1 VKLYAKSLDVIG
13 NVHNP
18 NAQNLNASLSL
29 KIQIVNLKLLV
40 AVATELLWDKLQY
53 FSLKKLKRIQL
64 AAHVI
69 IENYNSNKNHF

>member
-1 VKLYAKSLDVIG
+1 MKLYVKNQDVTG
-13 NVHNP
+13 NVQNQ
-18 NAQNLNASLSL
+18 NAQNLNASLSV

-64 AAHVI
+64 AALVI
-69 IENYNSNKNHF
+69 IENYDLK